1 MKKVICDMPYR
12 DITRGKF
19 DYINNSYLSLLFR
32 YINYIDKTIFL
43 LKNNH
48 FEQNIVEEL
57 EDKKIKIYREIE
69 LEISNMYNNSLD

>member
-12 DITRGKF
+12 DITRCQF